1 MGRQTSQVAMLWTI
15 MRKEPK
21 AVLKTAI
28 QKVAMQKAVLVAA
41 LAPQS
46 LFPVRRTC
54 LE

>member
-21 AVLKTAI
+21 AVRKTAI
-28 QKVAMQKAVLVAA
+28 QKAMQKAVLAAA